1 MIRGRRAHGAALATL
16 PTCAHLSPDSQ
27 RLHRAGSVPCKPKT
41 LKMSAY
47 GTFSPTARPPRVLQ
61 HCGRCPHPRSPRGR
75 GAGKTSC
82 TLTTERCRLQP
93 VKAKRYA
100 VASQALTGFQL
111 RPLRLVLLP
120 PRRWRGVKGDEVV
133 HFTLDA
139 LNRPNTHRRGR
150 WIGFATCPC
159 GLASESGVWAKPQGL
174 VLFFEVVRWM

>member
-1 MIRGRRAHGAALATL
+1 
-16 PTCAHLSPDSQ
+16 
-27 RLHRAGSVPCKPKT
+27 
-41 LKMSAY
+41 MSAY
-47 GTFSPTARPPRVLQ
+47 GTFSPTARPPRVLLTPWGAA
-61 HCGRCPHPRSPRGR
+61 HTRVRSPRGR

-93 VKAKRYA
+93 VKAKQCYA

-159 GLASESGVWAKPQGL
+159 GLASESGVWGKAPRACF
-174 VLFFEVVRWM
+174 LFLKLLGWM